1 MKDLLNINYWIFDL
15 DNTLY
20 SGQTEVFSEVDKKMS
35 AFISKKMNVDLIKAK
50 EIQKKYFYE
59 YGTTLSGLMKQ
70 DSIDPHEFLEFVH
83 DIDISWL
90 PKDLKLKDELIKIK
104 EKKFIF
110 TNGSHAHVENV
121 TKQLGIDGLF
131 DGAFDIVDANFVP
144 KPHIDP
150 YKKIIDKFKIEPKKS
165 ILIEDIAHN
174 LEQAKNLGMKTCWLE
189 NEEAFAK
196 KDADKPYIDYKIKN
210 LPSFLQKI
218 NILKAALLI

>member
-150 YKKIIDKFKIEPKKS
+150 YKKIIDKFKIEPTKS

-218 NILKAALLI
+218 NILKAT

>member
-1 MKDLLNINYWIFDL
+1 MKNLLNIKHWIFDL

-20 SGQTEVFSEVDKKMS
+20 SGQTKVFSEVDKKMS
-35 AFISKKMNVDLIKAK
+35 TFISKKMDVDLVKAK

-104 EKKFIF
+104 EKKYIF
-110 TNGSHAHVENV
+110 TNGSHAHVKNV

-144 KPHIDP
+144 KPHITP
-150 YKKIIDKFKIEPKKS
+150 YKKIIDKFKIEPTKS

-210 LPSFLQKI
+210 LPSFLQEI
-218 NILKAALLI
+218 NILKA

>member
-1 MKDLLNINYWIFDL
+1 MKNLLDIKYWIFDL

-20 SGQTEVFSEVDKKMS
+20 SGQTKVFSEVDKKMS
-35 AFISKKMNVDLIKAK
+35 KYISEKMNVDLIKAK

-70 DSIDPHEFLEFVH
+70 DGIDPHDFLEFVH
-83 DIDISWL
+83 NIDISWL
-90 PKDLKLKDELIKIK
+90 PKDLKLKEELIKIK
-104 EKKFIF
+104 EKKYIF
-110 TNGSHAHVENV
+110 TNGSHAHVENI

-131 DGAFDIVDANFVP
+131 DGAFDIVDSNFVP

-150 YKKIIDKFKIEPKKS
+150 YKKIIKKFNIEPSKS

-210 LPSFLQKI
+210 LPSFLQEI
-218 NILKAALLI
+218 NILKSN

>member
-150 YKKIIDKFKIEPKKS
+150 YKKIIDKFKIEPTKS

-218 NILKAALLI
+218 NILKGN

>member
-1 MKDLLNINYWIFDL
+1 MKNLLDIKYWIFDL

-20 SGQTEVFSEVDKKMS
+20 SGQTKVFSEVDKKMS
-35 AFISKKMNVDLIKAK
+35 SFISKKMNVDLIKAK

-59 YGTTLSGLMKQ
+59 YGTTLSGLMKL
-70 DSIDPHEFLEFVH
+70 DAIDPHDFLEFVH

-90 PKDLKLKDELIKIK
+90 PKDLKLKEELIKIK
-104 EKKFIF
+104 EKKYIF
-110 TNGSHAHVENV
+110 TNGSHAHVKNV

-131 DGAFDIVDANFVP
+131 DGAFDIVDANFIP
-144 KPHIDP
+144 KPHVDP
-150 YKKIIDKFKIEPKKS
+150 YKKIIEKFDIEPSKS

-196 KDADKPYIDYKIKN
+196 KDANKPYIDYKIKS
-210 LPSFLQKI
+210 LPSFLQEI
-218 NILKAALLI
+218 NILKAA

>member
-110 TNGSHAHVENV
+110 TNGSQAHVENV

-218 NILKAALLI
+218 NILKAA

>member
-1 MKDLLNINYWIFDL
+1 MKNLLDIKYWIFDL

-20 SGQTEVFSEVDKKMS
+20 SGQTKVFSEVDKKMS
-35 AFISKKMNVDLIKAK
+35 TFISKKMNVDLVKAR

-70 DSIDPHEFLEFVH
+70 DDINPHDFLEFVH

-90 PKDLKLKDELIKIK
+90 PKDLKLKEELLKIK
-104 EKKFIF
+104 EKKYIF
-110 TNGSHAHVENV
+110 TNGSHAHVENI

-150 YKKIIDKFKIEPKKS
+150 YKKIIEKFNIDPTKS

-196 KDADKPYIDYKIKN
+196 KDANKPYIDYKIKN
-210 LPSFLQKI
+210 LPSFLQEI
-218 NILKAALLI
+218 NILKGN

>member
-1 MKDLLNINYWIFDL
+1 MRDLVNIKYWIFDL

-20 SGQTEVFSEVDKKMS
+20 SGQTKVFSEVDKKMS
-35 AFISKKMNVDLIKAK
+35 SFISKKFNVDLKKAK

-59 YGTTLSGLMKQ
+59 YGTTLSGLMNH
-70 DSIDPHEFLEFVH
+70 DNIDPHEFLEFVH

-90 PKDLKLKDELIKIK
+90 PEDKVLREELSKIK
-104 EKKFIF
+104 EKKIIF
-110 TNGSHAHVENV
+110 TNGSHAHVENI
-121 TKQLGIDGLF
+121 TKQLGVHDLF
-131 DGAFDIVDANFVP
+131 DGAFDITDADFIP
-144 KPHIDP
+144 KPHVDP
-150 YKKIIDKFKIEPKKS
+150 YKKMIKKFEINPTEA

-196 KDADKPYIDYKIKN
+196 KDANKPYIDYKIDN

-218 NILKAALLI
+218 NILKNN

>member
-35 AFISKKMNVDLIKAK
+35 TFISKKMNVDLIKAK

-150 YKKIIDKFKIEPKKS
+150 YKKIIDKFKIEPTKS

-218 NILKAALLI
+218 NILKAA

>member
-1 MKDLLNINYWIFDL
+1 
-15 DNTLY
+15 
-20 SGQTEVFSEVDKKMS
+20 MS
-35 AFISKKMNVDLIKAK
+35 SFISKKFNVDLAKAR

-59 YGTTLSGLMKQ
+59 YGTTLSGLMSHDK
-70 DSIDPHEFLEFVH
+70 IDPHEFLEFVH

-90 PKDLKLKDELIKIK
+90 PKDKILKEELSKIR

-110 TNGSHAHVENV
+110 TNGSHAHVKNV

-131 DGAFDIVDANFVP
+131 DGAFDIVDANFIP
-144 KPHIDP
+144 KPKVDP
-150 YKKIIDKFKIEPKKS
+150 YKKIIDKFNLDPIKS

-189 NEEAFAK
+189 NEETFAK
-196 KDADKPYIDYKIKN
+196 KDSNKPYIDYKIKS

-218 NILKAALLI
+218 NILKNN

>member
-1 MKDLLNINYWIFDL
+1 MKNLLDIKYWIFDL

-20 SGQTEVFSEVDKKMS
+20 SGQTKVFAEVDKNMS
-35 AFISKKMNVDLIKAK
+35 AFISKKMNIDLVKAK

-70 DSIDPHEFLEFVH
+70 DNIDPHDFLEFVH

-90 PKDLKLKDELIKIK
+90 PKDIKLREELIKIK
-104 EKKFIF
+104 EKKYIF

-121 TKQLGIDGLF
+121 TKQLGINDLF
-131 DGAFDIVDANFVP
+131 DGAFDIVDANFIP
-144 KPHIDP
+144 KPHINA
-150 YKKIIDKFKIEPKKS
+150 YKKIIEKFNLDPIKS

-210 LPSFLQKI
+210 LPSFLQEI
-218 NILKAALLI
+218 NILKAA

>member
-1 MKDLLNINYWIFDL
+1 MKNLLNIKYWIFDL

-20 SGQTEVFSEVDKKMS
+20 SGQTKVFSEVDKKMS
-35 AFISKKMNVDLIKAK
+35 AFISKKMGVDLIKAK

-70 DSIDPHEFLEFVH
+70 DGIDPHDFLEFVH

-90 PKDLKLKDELIKIK
+90 PKDLKLRKELIKIK
-104 EKKFIF
+104 EKKYIF
-110 TNGSHAHVENV
+110 TNGSHAHVENI
-121 TKQLGIDGLF
+121 TKQLGINGLF
-131 DGAFDIVDANFVP
+131 DGTFDIVDANFVP
-144 KPHIDP
+144 KPHAEP
-150 YKKIIDKFKIEPKKS
+150 YKKIIKKFDIDPKKS

-189 NEEAFAK
+189 NDEAFAK
-196 KDADKPYIDYKIKN
+196 KDANKSYIDYKINN

-218 NILKAALLI
+218 NILRNN

>member
-1 MKDLLNINYWIFDL
+1 MKNLLDIKHWIFDL

-20 SGQTEVFSEVDKKMS
+20 ANQTKVFSEVDKKMS
-35 AFISKKMNVDLIKAK
+35 AFISEKINVDLVKAK

-59 YGTTLSGLMKQ
+59 YGTTLSGLMKL
-70 DSIDPHEFLEFVH
+70 DGIDPHDFLEFVH

-90 PKDLKLKDELIKIK
+90 PKDIKLKEELIKIK
-104 EKKFIF
+104 EKKYIF

-121 TKQLGIDGLF
+121 TKQLGIDDLF
-131 DGAFDIVDANFVP
+131 DGAFDIVDANFIP
-144 KPHIDP
+144 KPKIEP
-150 YKKIIDKFKIEPKKS
+150 YKKIVEKFDLDPTKS

-189 NEEAFAK
+189 NDEVFAK

-210 LPSFLQKI
+210 LPSFLQEI
-218 NILKAALLI
+218 NILKAQ

>member
-1 MKDLLNINYWIFDL
+1 MKNLLEIKYWIFDL

-20 SGQTEVFSEVDKKMS
+20 SGQTKVFSEVDKKMS
-35 AFISKKMNVDLIKAK
+35 AFISKKMNVDLVKAK

-104 EKKFIF
+104 GKKYIF

-144 KPHIDP
+144 KPHMDP
-150 YKKIIDKFKIEPKKS
+150 YKKIIDKFEIEPIKS

-189 NEEAFAK
+189 NEETFAK
-196 KDADKPYIDYKIKN
+196 KDANKPYIDYKIKN

-218 NILKAALLI
+218 NILKAA

>member
-1 MKDLLNINYWIFDL
+1 MKNLINIKYWIFDL

-20 SGQTEVFSEVDKKMS
+20 SGQTKVFSEVDKKMS
-35 AFISKKMNVDLIKAK
+35 AFISRKMSVDLIKAK

-70 DSIDPHEFLEFVH
+70 DDIDPHEFLEFVH

-90 PKDLKLKDELIKIK
+90 PKDIKLKEELIKIK
-104 EKKFIF
+104 EKKYIF
-110 TNGSHAHVENV
+110 TNGSHAHVKNV

-144 KPHIDP
+144 KPHADP
-150 YKKIIDKFKIEPKKS
+150 YKKIIKKFNIDPSKS

-174 LEQAKNLGMKTCWLE
+174 LEQAKKIGMKTCWLE

-196 KDADKPYIDYKIKN
+196 KDANKPYIDYKIKS
-210 LPSFLQKI
+210 LPSFLQEI
-218 NILKAALLI
+218 NILKAA